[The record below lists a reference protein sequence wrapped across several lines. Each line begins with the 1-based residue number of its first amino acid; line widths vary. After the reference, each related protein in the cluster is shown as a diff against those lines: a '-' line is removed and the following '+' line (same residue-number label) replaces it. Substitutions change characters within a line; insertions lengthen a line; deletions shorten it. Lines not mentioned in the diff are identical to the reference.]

1 MERLDRAADLSTIPR
16 AAAQQRPTKLDRCH
30 VRSEVSFES
39 GCAVRREADPYPW
52 SWELPAVCFAVVLC
66 VALSALHAGRSVAF
80 AVGGR
85 GWVWPASDQLLT
97 SVPHLLAGQTTSG
110 LGAAVA
116 PVAPPLVAV
125 GIAVTELIAFGGL
138 GLLSWQL
145 LVRFGPNALRGVASS
160 AEANRLLG
168 RSRLSRVRKVVRP
181 DLCASLAKELSGG
194 GAR

>member
-1 MERLDRAADLSTIPR
+1 
-16 AAAQQRPTKLDRCH
+16 
-30 VRSEVSFES
+30 
-39 GCAVRREADPYPW
+39 VRREADPYPW

-66 VALSALHAGRSVAF
+66 IALTALHAGRSIAF
-80 AVGGR
+80 AVAGR
-85 GWVWPASDQLLT
+85 GWVWPAPDQLLT

-110 LGAAVA
+110 LGAAVVPIA
-116 PVAPPLVAV
+116 PSLVAV
-125 GIAVTELIAFGGL
+125 GMAGMELIAFGGL

-160 AEANRLLG
+160 AEADRLLG

-181 DLCASLAKELSGG
+181 DLCARPAQELSGD